1 MKVLEDRRLG
11 RGKCHK
17 SKNEERRM
25 SNILSFYVFCNFL
38 NSLERLRNSLEKLCC
53 FLTGQKVKD
62 PGPVQAE
69 ITPAIYT
76 SSFIRSRHEKRIISL
91 ETKKILI
98 LWYQI
103 SHFHLKKERS
113 RRGEKN
119 IVWVGWPVETR
130 NSEWHLRELLP
141 VTRLNFATWWTS
153 ACCS

>member
-76 SSFIRSRHEKRIISL
+76 SSFIRSRHQKGIISL
-91 ETKKILI
+91 ETI
-98 LWYQI
+98 WYQI
-103 SHFHLKKERS
+103 SHSHLKKLEKQK
-113 RRGEKN
+113 RGKK
-119 IVWVGWPVETR
+119 T
-130 NSEWHLRELLP
+130 
-141 VTRLNFATWWTS
+141 
-153 ACCS
+153 